1 MKNTKSRDSKY
12 YRELMKFCA
21 LHARKAGSILLK
33 HFDKIS
39 FEREKNAKDPVTNV
53 DLEAQQYY
61 LREINRA
68 YPKHGFLGEES
79 GSLNDTIAGREYTWI
94 VDPVDGT
101 INYSA
106 GIPLYCTSIGVARTD
121 ENGRAESVAGAVYN
135 PVLREL
141 FCAVKGGGA
150 FLNGKRIKVSD
161 RPLEKSVVAISLSS
175 RPEKLERELEAIRKL
190 NPLVRRF
197 RALGSI
203 AHEECNVA
211 CGRIA
216 ASIHTTTTAWDG
228 AAANLIAQEA
238 GGIVTDL
245 AGNPWNLE
253 IPDLLISNNR
263 KTHEILLKALNGK

>member
-1 MKNTKSRDSKY
+1 MKEKSDSTY
-12 YRELMKFCA
+12 YKKLMKFCA

-33 HFDKIS
+33 HFDKVS
-39 FEREKNAKDPVTNV
+39 FEREKNVKDPVTNV
-53 DLEAQQYY
+53 DLEAQAYY
-61 LREINRA
+61 LSEIKKVF
-68 YPKHGFLGEES
+68 PQDGFLGEES
-79 GSLNDTIAGREYTWI
+79 GSLNDTIAGKEYTWI

-106 GIPLYCTSIGVARTD
+106 GIPLYCSSIGVARAGA
-121 ENGRAESVAGAVYN
+121 EGKGESVAGAVYN
-135 PVLREL
+135 PVLKEL
-141 FCAVKGGGA
+141 FCAFKGGGA
-150 FLNGKRIKVSD
+150 WLNGKPIKVTD

-175 RPEKLERELEAIRKL
+175 RPEKLEREMAAIRKL
-190 NPLVRRF
+190 NPFVRRF

-263 KTHEILLKALNGK
+263 KTHEILLKAVNGR